1 MQNIRH
7 RNDFVTAEELQEVHD
22 KPGKKATWLSA
33 ILLPINLTAV
43 VLLAESLAPDLE
55 AWIHK
60 IGAPPALS
68 GIIIACVV
76 LLPEGISAVKA

>member
-1 MQNIRH
+1 M
-7 RNDFVTAEELQEVHD
+7 
-22 KPGKKATWLSA
+22 
-33 ILLPINLTAV
+33 
-43 VLLAESLAPDLE
+43 AESLAPDLE

-76 LLPEGISAVKA
+76 LLPEGISAVKAALANKMQKSLNLSLGSALASISLTIPVVALVSLWMD

>member
-1 MQNIRH
+1 M
-7 RNDFVTAEELQEVHD
+7 
-22 KPGKKATWLSA
+22 
-33 ILLPINLTAV
+33 
-43 VLLAESLAPDLE
+43 AESLAPDLE

-76 LLPEGISAVKA
+76 LLPEGISAVKAALANKMQKSLNLSLGSALASISLTIPVVALVSLWMDLPLALG